1 MVTIGQR
8 CEVQFGSNWY
18 PCTVSGV
25 GLGPDGTLVSV
36 NFDIQGA
43 RCNVTEEKL
52 RPLPEAQLSLGDA

>member
-18 PCTVSGV
+18 PGTVSGV
-25 GLGPDGTLVSV
+25 GLGPDGNLVALE
-36 NFDIQGA
+36 FDIQGA
-43 RCNVTEEKL
+43 KCHVTEDKL